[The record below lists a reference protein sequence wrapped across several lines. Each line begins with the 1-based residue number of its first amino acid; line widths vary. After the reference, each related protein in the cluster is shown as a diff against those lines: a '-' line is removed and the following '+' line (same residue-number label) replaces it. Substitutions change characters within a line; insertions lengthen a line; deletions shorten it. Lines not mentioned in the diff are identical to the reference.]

1 MKKKQL
7 AQKKKA
13 WQQSLEDRLKL
24 GWTDRGQ
31 TEEIVR
37 SACVKAHIFG
47 DGYRDDQ
54 AIVQEI
60 ISLPGYIEYCD
71 HQHEIVQYVTE
82 WMEVTSK
89 SWSRRRRKVQ
99 PSQQE
104 QPLQKPPKAKA
115 RSTKLQDEVLSRL
128 RQTVAALA
136 DRPLPTKIG
145 DIVQMIQAKAKEMF
159 GKVFSV
165 GTLYNY
171 RYRKEWRI
179 LIEIA
184 QSQPHNQQ
192 SVDQN
197 VS

>member
-1 MKKKQL
+1 
-7 AQKKKA
+7 
-13 WQQSLEDRLKL
+13 
-24 GWTDRGQ
+24 
-31 TEEIVR
+31 
-37 SACVKAHIFG
+37 
-47 DGYRDDQ
+47 
-54 AIVQEI
+54 
-60 ISLPGYIEYCD
+60 
-71 HQHEIVQYVTE
+71 
-82 WMEVTSK
+82 MEVTSK

-99 PSQQE
+99 PPQQE

-136 DRPLPTKIG
+136 DRPLPIKIG